1 MSIKETNKQKIQR
14 FYTIN
19 KVNKSYE
26 DIVEKHRNWLL
37 TDWEFIFE
45 ADKIYNAKWRS
56 GFITLQEVRKWQL
69 DERIISNEKNN

>member
-26 DIVEKHRNWLL
+26 EIVDKHRKKLL
-37 TDWEFIFE
+37 SD
-45 ADKIYNAKWRS
+45 
-56 GFITLQEVRKWQL
+56 
-69 DERIISNEKNN
+69 